1 MCSVS
6 TIPFNEIDPISDTK
20 EKSRVKSS
28 KDVLM
33 MLTAWSNNQFK
44 EFLEMK

>member
-1 MCSVS
+1 MCYIS
-6 TIPFNEIDPISDTK
+6 TIPFNVNDPIPDTK

-33 MLTAWSNNQFK
+33 MLTAWSNNQVK